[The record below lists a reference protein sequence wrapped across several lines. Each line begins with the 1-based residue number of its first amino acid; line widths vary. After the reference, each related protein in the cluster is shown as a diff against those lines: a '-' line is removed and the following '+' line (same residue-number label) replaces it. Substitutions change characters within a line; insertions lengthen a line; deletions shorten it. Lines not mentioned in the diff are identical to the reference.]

1 MYEYI
6 IGKYVGLK
14 KEFAIIENN
23 SLAYKIFISGNT
35 MAQLPHINEEVK
47 LYLQQIVREDF
58 IGLYGFINDEEKD
71 MFNMLLQINGVGAKA
86 ALSLLSISNV
96 QNLKLSIIT
105 SDYKTLTKAPGIGAK
120 TAQRIVLELKDKI
133 DFVDDENNV
142 NLEMN
147 IGNNGINKKKSSEAL
162 EALVSLGFTAK
173 EAEKALAEVDLN
185 LNLDEIIKISLKSL
199 IQM

>member
-6 IGKYVGLK
+6 IGKYIGLK
-14 KEFAIIENN
+14 KEFAIVENN
-23 SLAYKIFISGNT
+23 NFAYKIFISGST
-35 MAQLPHINEEVK
+35 MAQLPHVNEEVK

-58 IGLYGFINDEEKD
+58 IGLYGFFNDEERD

-86 ALSLLSISNV
+86 SLSLLSISNV
-96 QNLKLSIIT
+96 QNLKLSIIA
-105 SDYKTLTKAPGIGAK
+105 SDYKTLIKAPGIGTK

-133 DFVDDENNV
+133 DYVEQDSDGEIEIIQGIKV
-142 NLEMN
+142 
-147 IGNNGINKKKSSEAL
+147 INKKKLSEAV

-173 EAEKALAEVDLN
+173 EAEKSLKEVDLN
-185 LNLDEIIKISLKSL
+185 LNLEEIIKISLKSL